1 MAIGKNKRLTKK
13 GKGRKKKADAF
24 EKKDWFRLR
33 LPKIQNIFE
42 VDTYG
47 WMPAN
52 KTAQGVSVTDR
63 LYDRVCTIRCG
74 DLKETPKAD
83 PKPEEE
89 DVFTAT
95 NLKLRIAQTKVDDR
109 ECLLDFHGM
118 QLTRDKTCSM
128 LKKWVTLVEASADVK
143 TQDGFVFRLFA
154 IALTKQQDNQVK
166 KTAYAKTSQI
176 KRLRAKMIETM
187 QSIFSNLDTKKFV
200 EKLLIDKFGEQ
211 AKKNLSGIMP
221 VRRCC
226 IRKVKLIKRPPK
238 EDLRR
243 ITELHTKSDPEAEEV
258 AEETMV

>member
-33 LPKIQNIFE
+33 LPKIHVFE

-52 KTAQGVSVTDR
+52 KTAQGFSVTDR
-63 LYDRVCTIRCG
+63 LYDRVCTIRCV

-95 NLKLRIAQTKVDDR
+95 NLKLRVAQTKVDER

-128 LKKWVTLVEASADVK
+128 LKKWVTLVEATTDVK

-154 IALTKQQDNQVK
+154 IAFTKQQDNQVK
-166 KTAYAKTSQI
+166 KTAYAKTSQV
-176 KRLRAKMIETM
+176 KRLRARMIETM
-187 QSIFSNLDTKKFV
+187 QSIFANLSTKKFV
-200 EKLLIDKFGEQ
+200 EKLLIDKFGVESG
-211 AKKNLSGIMP
+211 KNLNSILP
-221 VRRCC
+221 VRRTC

-243 ITELHTKSDPEAEEV
+243 ITELHTKTENIEEDV
-258 AEETMV
+258 EVNEME